1 MSTCELT
8 TPVAVRTCHSV
19 EEQAALLDTW
29 NQSYCQISRGA
40 FDGSVTTLAIGGFR
54 VHIERLNR
62 TVYQR
67 GEVAAKEIAVGIP
80 FQLEGHALLCGQPS
94 HRDALH
100 VFSGEGGFEF
110 LSPDQHLVV
119 NLEICPENISN
130 RAAREH
136 LDLLRP
142 RLTRRAGLIPVASTR
157 LQEFRV
163 ALESMLNI
171 LTRMPHLTKDANIAE
186 TFERSAVFGLADVL
200 DSEPELLTQSASRTS
215 RHWQLVRAVRE
226 LVEAS
231 PDCPLTVAELC
242 VRLRASRRTLQY
254 AFEEALGMNPFLY
267 TRAIRLG
274 KVQRELQ
281 SAASVT
287 EAATRWGF
295 WHLGNFSAE
304 YREQFGELP
313 SETLRRYRG

>member
-1 MSTCELT
+1 MSTCESPT
-8 TPVAVRTCHSV
+8 SVAVRTCHSV

-29 NQSYCQISRGA
+29 NQSYCQISRGVFA
-40 FDGSVTTLAIGGFR
+40 GSITTLAIGGFR

-67 GEVAAKEIAVGIP
+67 GEVAANEIAVGIP
-80 FQLEGHALLCGQPS
+80 FQLEGHALLCGQAS
-94 HRDALH
+94 HRNALH

-119 NLEICPENISN
+119 NLEVSPENIAN
-130 RAAREH
+130 RAAREQ
-136 LDLLRP
+136 LEMLRP
-142 RLTRRAGLIPVASTR
+142 RLSKRAGLIPVASTK

-163 ALESMLNI
+163 ALESMLGM
-171 LTRMPHLTKDANIAE
+171 LTKMPHLTKDMDIAE

-200 DSEPELLTQSASRTS
+200 ATEPDLVTQSASRTS

-242 VRLRASRRTLQY
+242 VRLRTSRRTLQY
-254 AFEEALGMNPFLY
+254 AFEEALGINPFSY
-267 TRAIRLG
+267 TRVIRLG

-281 SAASVT
+281 SANSVT

-304 YREQFGELP
+304 YREHFGELP
-313 SETLRRYRG
+313 SETLRRYRR